1 MNLIRISL
9 LILLLPAV
17 LGTGCVTL
25 KRLAY
30 EGFGR
35 ERWQHAEEVL
45 LALQIHP
52 GEHVADLGSGSGYFT
67 FRLADAVGRDGKVYA
82 VDVDSQM
89 NEYLMKRIGEKGY
102 KNIEVTFAAPSDP
115 KLPASDVDLI
125 FTCNTYHHLSE
136 RATYFANAMKYL
148 RPGGRIAIIDFSGK
162 GLFHKLF
169 GHYTP
174 RDLIISEMV
183 DAGYELDHEFSFLRR
198 QTFLVFRPQGVLYRD
213 S

>member
-1 MNLIRISL
+1 MVWSRIFL
-9 LILLLPAV
+9 LFLLLPAV
-17 LGTGCVTL
+17 MGSGCVSL

-35 ERWQHAEEVL
+35 DRWQHAEEVVH
-45 LALQIHP
+45 ALQIQA
-52 GEHVADLGSGSGYFT
+52 GAHVADLGSGSGFFT

-82 VDVDSQM
+82 VDVDPQM
-89 NEYLMKRIGEKGY
+89 NEYLMKRITEEGY

-115 KLPASDVDLI
+115 KLQESSVDLI

-136 RATYFANAMKYL
+136 RVTYFAYAKRYL
-148 RPGGRIAIIDFSGK
+148 RPGGRIAVIDFSGK

-169 GHYTP
+169 GHYAP
-174 RDLIISEMV
+174 RDLILSEMA
-183 DAGYELDHEFSFLRR
+183 DAGYELDQELFFLPR
-198 QTFLVFRPQGVLYRD
+198 QTFLVFKPKGV

>member
-1 MNLIRISL
+1 MFLSRIFL
-9 LILLLPAV
+9 VTLLLPAV
-17 LGTGCVTL
+17 IGSGCASF

-35 ERWQHAEEVL
+35 DRWQHAEEVVH
-45 LALQIHP
+45 ALQIQA

-89 NEYLMKRIGEKGY
+89 NEYLMKRIAEKGY
-102 KNIEVTFAAPSDP
+102 ENIEVTFADPADP
-115 KLPASDVDLI
+115 KLPQSGVDLI

-136 RATYFANAMKYL
+136 RVTYFVDAKKYL

-162 GLFHKLF
+162 GLFHTLF
-169 GHYTP
+169 GHYAP
-174 RDLIISEMV
+174 RDLILSEMA
-183 DAGYELDHEFSFLRR
+183 DAGYELGQELSFLPR
-198 QTFLVFRPQGVLYRD
+198 QSFLVFKPRGVL
-213 S
+213 